1 MCGRYALISDPA
13 ELAAQFDIAPPSRYA
28 PRYNIAPS
36 QPVLLVRNEDQRRA
50 SALLQWGL
58 LPSWSKQAAASR
70 RSINARAETVA
81 EKPSFRAAFRRRR
94 CLVPADGYYEWAARD
109 GTKQPYFIYRADRA
123 PFAIAGLWEYWER
136 DGNVIES
143 CALLTCAANG
153 FLSRVHQRMP
163 VLIEPKNYALWLS
176 AETRPAELSDLLMP
190 ANDDIFA
197 LHAVTK
203 RVNSPANDSRECI
216 EADANVDD

>member
-1 MCGRYALISDPA
+1 
-13 ELAAQFDIAPPSRYA
+13 
-28 PRYNIAPS
+28 
-36 QPVLLVRNEDQRRA
+36 
-50 SALLQWGL
+50 
-58 LPSWSKQAAASR
+58 
-70 RSINARAETVA
+70 
-81 EKPSFRAAFRRRR
+81 
-94 CLVPADGYYEWAARD
+94 
-109 GTKQPYFIYRADRA
+109 
-123 PFAIAGLWEYWER
+123 
-136 DGNVIES
+136 
-143 CALLTCAANG
+143 
-153 FLSRVHQRMP
+153 MP